1 MIKYP
6 VFLDMMNLDG
16 LGESISNF
24 FAVVFTAVGFVIVV
38 LLMSALINT
47 NREYK
52 IGNKTKQNL
61 INAIIC
67 NIVFDVLYV
76 IYIFI

>member
-1 MIKYP
+1 MIQYP

-24 FAVVFTAVGFVIVV
+24 FAVVFTAVGFVIAV

-47 NREYK
+47 HREYK

>member
-24 FAVVFTAVGFVIVV
+24 FAVVFTAVGFVIAV